1 MDFVSNG
8 NNNPASTI
16 YIGNLDPRV
25 NETMLHEI
33 FATVGPVAGVK
44 IITVRKYNQLG
55 AVNYGFVEFF
65 DPRIAEQ
72 AIQDMNGR
80 KIFNYVRRRASRHT
94 I

>member
-44 IITVRKYNQLG
+44 IITVRKYNQL
-55 AVNYGFVEFF
+55 VRN
-65 DPRIAEQ
+65 
-72 AIQDMNGR
+72 R
-80 KIFNYVRRRASRHT
+80 KKRKERNQHDT
-94 I
+94 